1 VYPFTVARSSP
12 LALLSG
18 ACGTLLALTA
28 SIGCQEYDSSLL
40 RYSDA
45 GVDSTEASTEAAPDA
60 PVPDAGPEADAPDAP
75 DAPDASND
83 VLQDVPSEEAA
94 PPCSPTQVDCDGN
107 EGNGC
112 EADLTSDATSCGA
125 CGRSCLGGACS
136 DGKCLPFVL
145 ASGQLTPSNVFLDDN
160 HLYWTNQ
167 VLGGSVMRIPLL
179 GGVAQVVAKSA
190 RIPGGIAT
198 DATSVYWSEFSSGGS
213 VWRLDRTDVGDASKA
228 IELISGQG
236 TSLSVVV
243 DSTRVY
249 WTTPGTVRTM
259 LKTGGGYIQLAT
271 GQNTPGGLL
280 SGLGHVFWTNYT
292 GGTVVAVDL
301 GNPDAG
307 VQVLA
312 SDQGAP
318 AGLTA
323 DLTNLYW
330 VNHMGTPDGGTP
342 SVVRIARTGSDS
354 PEVLADGQSGPI
366 GIAQR
371 GTYVYWTN
379 NVGGTVMRVLKT
391 GGTPEQLASQQQAPS
406 GIAVDAAVVYWA
418 NRDDGTVMALAL

>member
-1 VYPFTVARSSP
+1 VTSSSI
-12 LALLSG
+12 ALLSG
-18 ACGTLLALTA
+18 ACGTVLALTA
-28 SIGCQEYDSSLL
+28 SVGCQEYDSSLL

-45 GVDSTEASTEAAPDA
+45 GVDSAEASTEASPDA
-60 PVPDAGPEADAPDAP
+60 PLTDAEPEADAPDAP

-83 VLQDVPSEEAA
+83 VLQDVASEEAA
-94 PPCSPTQVDCDGN
+94 PPCSPTLVDCDGN

-112 EADLTSDATSCGA
+112 ETDLTSDATNCGA
-125 CGRSCLGGACS
+125 CGHSCLGGDCN

-145 ASGQLTPSNVFLDDN
+145 ASGQLTPSNVFLDET

-167 VLGGSVMRIPLL
+167 VQGGAVMRVPLL
-179 GGVAQVVAKSA
+179 GGVPQVVAQSA

-228 IELISGQG
+228 IELVSGQG
-236 TSLSVVV
+236 TSLSVTV
-243 DSTRVY
+243 DGTRVY

-271 GQNTPGGLL
+271 DQQTPGGLL
-280 SGLGHVFWTNYT
+280 AGLGHVFWTNYS
-292 GGTVVAVDL
+292 GGTVVTVGLA
-301 GNPDAG
+301 NPNEI
-307 VQVLA
+307 QVLA

-330 VNHMGTPDGGTP
+330 VNNMGTPDGGTP
-342 SVVRIARTGSDS
+342 SVVKVARSGNMT
-354 PEVLADGQSGPI
+354 PEVLADGQAGPI
-366 GIAQR
+366 GVAQL
-371 GTYVYWTN
+371 GNYVYWTN

-391 GGTPEQLASQQQAPS
+391 GGTPEQLASEQQAPS

>member
-1 VYPFTVARSSP
+1 VYPFTVTPSSP

-18 ACGTLLALTA
+18 ACSTLLALTA

-45 GVDSTEASTEAAPDA
+45 GVDSAEASTEAAPDA
-60 PVPDAGPEADAPDAP
+60 PLPDAGPEADAPDAP
-75 DAPDASND
+75 EASND
-83 VLQDVPSEEAA
+83 APQDVSSEEAA
-94 PPCSPTQVDCDGN
+94 PACSATQVDCDGD

-112 EADLTSDATSCGA
+112 EADLSSDATSCGA
-125 CGRSCLGGACS
+125 CGHSCLGGDCS

-145 ASGQLTPSNVFLDDN
+145 ASGQPTPSNVYLDDT

-179 GGVAQVVAKSA
+179 GGVAQVVAQST

-198 DATSVYWSEFSSGGS
+198 DATSVYWSEFSNGGS

-236 TSLSVVV
+236 MSLTMVV
-243 DSTRVY
+243 DGTRVF

-271 GQNTPGGLL
+271 DQDTPGGLQT
-280 SGLGHVFWTNYT
+280 GLGRVFWTNYT
-292 GGTVVAVDL
+292 GGTVVAVDM
-301 GNPDAG
+301 GDPDAG
-307 VQVLA
+307 IQVLA

-342 SVVRIARTGSDS
+342 SVVRIARTGSMT
-354 PEVLADGQSGPI
+354 PEVIADGQSGPI

-379 NVGGTVMRVLKT
+379 NVGGTIMRALKI
-391 GGTPEQLASQQQAPS
+391 GGIPELLASGQQAPS
-406 GIAVDAAVVYWA
+406 GIAVDASVVYWA